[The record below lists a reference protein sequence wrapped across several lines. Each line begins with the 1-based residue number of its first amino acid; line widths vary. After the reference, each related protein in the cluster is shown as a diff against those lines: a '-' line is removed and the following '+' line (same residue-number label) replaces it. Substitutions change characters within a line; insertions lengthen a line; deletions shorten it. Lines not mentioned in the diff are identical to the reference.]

1 MCVLKLFF
9 SPVLWGTQLM
19 EDSDSSRERY
29 LRNVLREM
37 VTYVIFLITLC
48 ICKYHGHTHTQGS
61 SV

>member
-1 MCVLKLFF
+1 
-9 SPVLWGTQLM
+9 M